1 MMENPPELVQ
11 TIGLTGAVAYAGA
24 TWDWHRL
31 HYDPAYAAERGLD
44 SPVVDGQ
51 MLGALLAMQVLDHL
65 GSGAFIRTLDF
76 RLKSMVAVGEVVR
89 CTAETASS
97 EEVDGGVLVTFSQ
110 QITVGDRS
118 IIDSARTQVFVPAAG
133 GVIGAD
139 GAFG

>member
-11 TIGLTGAVAYAGA
+11 TIGLADAVAYAGA

-51 MLGALLAMQVLDHL
+51 MLGALLARQVLDHL
-65 GSGAFIRTLDF
+65 GSSAFLRAIEF
-76 RLKSMVAVGEVVR
+76 RLKSMVSVGETVR

-97 EEVDGGVLVTFSQ
+97 EEVEGGVLVTFNQ
-110 QITVGDRS
+110 RMRVEDRS
-118 IIDSARTQVFVPAAG
+118 IIDGARAQVFVPSAEP
-133 GVIGAD
+133 
-139 GAFG
+139 